1 MFRKKA
7 KVSQEKLA
15 LEAGCDR
22 TTVSNIERGIVS
34 PKLET
39 MDKMCRI
46 IKTKFSSV
54 VLRMERLP
62 SYR

>member
-7 KVSQEKLA
+7 RVSQERLA

-34 PKLET
+34 PKLDT

-46 IKTKFSSV
+46 IKTKLSNV
-54 VLRMERLP
+54 VLRMERLS